1 MSVKVLISVDMEGVS
16 GVVHADHTGR
26 DGKDYDIGRRLM
38 TLEANAAIEGAIEA
52 GADEVVVNDSHGTQ
66 RNLLPEL
73 LDQRAQLIT
82 GSPKPQTMMAG
93 LDATFDAALCV
104 GYHARAGSQG
114 ILDHTISGRVVHEI
128 LVNGQPQGELGLNA
142 GIAAHHGVP
151 IVMVAG
157 DTACCEQARELI
169 PGIEAAEVK
178 SSPDQVRSK
187 GAIARDGASPNQGEG
202 APRRGASRRDC
213 SRRLLKAGD
222 AYAAIRQFGHGRRGG
237 VGARRGAFRC
247 PDGCL
252 YVRQL
257 PGGVSVP
264 AGDYPCCGR
273 GRLRRHGAE
282 SCSASA
288 AGSVAGIMH
297 T

>member
-1 MSVKVLISVDMEGVS
+1 MPAKVLISVDMEGVS

-52 GADEVVVNDSHGTQ
+52 GADDVVVNDSHGTQ

-73 LDQRAQLIT
+73 LDQRVQLIT

-114 ILDHTISGRVVHEI
+114 ILDHTISGRAVQEI

-142 GIAAHHGVP
+142 GIAAHHDVP

-169 PGIEAAEVK
+169 PGIETAEVK
-178 SSPDQVRSK
+178 SSLTR
-187 GAIARDGASPNQGEG
+187 
-202 APRRGASRRDC
+202 
-213 SRRLLKAGD
+213 
-222 AYAAIRQFGHGRRGG
+222 YAAKGLSPAMAQALIKEKARLGVERRAGIAPVDYSLPVTLTLRFANSAMADVAEWVPG
-237 VGARRGAFRC
+237 VVRPDAVTVAYTSDSFPDAFQ
-247 PDGCL
+247 CL
-252 YVRQL
+252 RVMIL
-257 PGGVSVP
+257 
-264 AGDYPCCGR
+264 
-273 GRLRRHGAE
+273 
-282 SCSASA
+282 A
-288 AGSVAGIMH
+288 AGAVG
-297 T
+297 